1 MIIPFYFNILLRFLI
16 YRFIY
21 SIYTKQ
27 VNSYLL
33 ISDYYYYVGDNSSYD
48 NSKENKEDNY
58 NSDES
63 DNSDTTMTQDKYD
76 STIGAISNR
85 NRDLVQK
92 LLYNNIQGILD
103 KGLPVDE
110 LDKAGLEKLKKTFPH
125 AFESGV
131 SETEAL
137 EELLE
142 YIEDEL
148 KYSGNYTPSQHNSNS
163 GANRSVDENI
173 NEDNSEENLNASES
187 STEAESSTP
196 EAEDDLDHDDWN
208 IYDAD

>member
-16 YRFIY
+16 YIFIY
-21 SIYTKQ
+21 SIFTKQ
-27 VNSYLL
+27 INSYLF
-33 ISDYYYYVGDNSSYD
+33 ISNYYYYVGDNCSSY

-63 DNSDTTMTQDKYD
+63 NNSDTTMTQDKYD

-92 LLYNNIQGILD
+92 LLDNNTQGRLD

-110 LDKAGLEKLKKTFPH
+110 LDKTDLEKLKNTFPH

-131 SETEAL
+131 SEMEAL

-148 KYSGNYTPSQHNSNS
+148 KYSGNYIPSQHNSNF
-163 GANRSVDENI
+163 GANKSVD
-173 NEDNSEENLNASES
+173 EDNSEENINASES
-187 STEAESSTP
+187 STEAEPSTH
-196 EAEDDLDHDDWN
+196 EAEDDIDHDDWN